1 MALVDIVIV
10 HIACGWDHSLA
21 VTDHGQLYAWG
32 AGTNGKLG
40 HGDENDR
47 SIPTLVTSMSN
58 VYVVQAEAGEFLKE
72 KNFVLFFFSKIFFPD
87 NFFFFFDFF

>member
-58 VYVVQAEAGEFLKE
+58 VYVVQAEAGELKFLFCS
-72 KNFVLFFFSKIFFPD
+72 FVFFENIFLTT
-87 NFFFFFDFF
+87 FFFDFF

>member
-72 KNFVLFFFSKIFFPD
+72 KNFVLFFFENIFLTT
-87 NFFFFFDFF
+87 FFFDFF

>member
-58 VYVVQAEAGEFLKE
+58 VYVVQAEAGELK
-72 KNFVLFFFSKIFFPD
+72 FSVLFFFFFENIFLTT
-87 NFFFFFDFF
+87 FFFDFF

>member
-58 VYVVQAEAGEFLKE
+58 VYVVQAEAGELKFFC
-72 KNFVLFFFSKIFFPD
+72 FVLLFFPKIFS
-87 NFFFFFDFF
+87 